1 MDKRTK
7 VKVIT
12 TIFCLIFSVFA
23 LYAFLFVADVSTGWR
38 IALVVIALFWIL
50 SGVLNLIEYF
60 GTRK

>member
-12 TIFCLIFSVFA
+12 IIFCLIFSVFA

-38 IALVVIALFWIL
+38 IVLVVIAIFWIL
-50 SGVLNLIEYF
+50 SGILNLIEYF
-60 GTRK
+60 GPKK

>member
-7 VKVIT
+7 VKFIT
-12 TIFCLIFSVFA
+12 TIFCLIFSVCA
-23 LYAFLFVADVSTGWR
+23 LYTFLFVINVSTGWR

-60 GTRK
+60 GTKK